1 MSKPGP
7 SRLRLN
13 VKQKADIVEFILKNP
28 KRSLREPEIVLN
40 RIESVAVVEPI
51 IIRPPITKYFQLQ
64 ITKLWQAKLVITFI
78 YDIYSRKLGCRVGNS
93 DAFCTNISLCWE
105 LYPGVWYDNC
115 YSYEEIQYQIF
126 PKNKTLKT
134 EKMKNKRK
142 NGQKW
147 IKKWPK
153 IRIKFQNGQRKYQ
166 NVTKK
171 WAEK

>member
-105 LYPGVWYDNC
+105 LYPGVWYDC
-115 YSYEEIQYQIF
+115 YSYEEISKFHQKKI
-126 PKNKTLKT
+126 NKTS
-134 EKMKNKRK
+134 
-142 NGQKW
+142 
-147 IKKWPK
+147 KK
-153 IRIKFQNGQRKYQ
+153 
-166 NVTKK
+166 
-171 WAEK
+171 